1 MAYYIEYIF
10 LENVIVNYIII
21 YELTIFVKCKV
32 NKISFIIGILLL
44 SCYSTAIY
52 FFKEEGIINRFTKIL
67 VVFFCIYIIFLPK
80 EVVKY
85 IKICIYYFLLS
96 FMFVGIVIALTLFFN
111 LEISN
116 IVIKII
122 AYIISSLILY
132 IFNKYLWKMWKSRIK
147 KEDLIYNI
155 KIKDII
161 IKAFVDTGNNVH
173 DFIKN
178 LDVIFVEEKYK
189 NELKEKS
196 LINKKEKLN
205 IKTISGDEYV
215 EGYIVENVEI
225 RKKNKNIC
233 VLKKVV
239 LVFVDREL
247 KNGEYNALISYET
260 YIEKLKGVALC

>member
-1 MAYYIEYIF
+1 
-10 LENVIVNYIII
+10 
-21 YELTIFVKCKV
+21 
-32 NKISFIIGILLL
+32 
-44 SCYSTAIY
+44 
-52 FFKEEGIINRFTKIL
+52 
-67 VVFFCIYIIFLPK
+67 
-80 EVVKY
+80 
-85 IKICIYYFLLS
+85 
-96 FMFVGIVIALTLFFN
+96 MFVGILIALTLFFK

-132 IFNKYLWKMWKSRIK
+132 IFNKYLWKMWKTRIK

-155 KIKDII
+155 KIEDIS

-189 NELKEKS
+189 NKLKEKS

-225 RKKNKNIC
+225 RKNKKNIC

>member
-52 FFKEEGIINRFTKIL
+52 FFKEEGIINSFTKIL
-67 VVFFCIYIIFLPK
+67 IVFFCIYIIFLPK

-96 FMFVGIVIALTLFFN
+96 FMFVGILIALTLFFK

-132 IFNKYLWKMWKSRIK
+132 IFNKYLWKMWKTRIK
-147 KEDLIYNI
+147 KRR
-155 KIKDII
+155 
-161 IKAFVDTGNNVH
+161 F
-173 DFIKN
+173 N
-178 LDVIFVEEKYK
+178 L
-189 NELKEKS
+189 
-196 LINKKEKLN
+196 
-205 IKTISGDEYV
+205 
-215 EGYIVENVEI
+215 
-225 RKKNKNIC
+225 
-233 VLKKVV
+233 
-239 LVFVDREL
+239 
-247 KNGEYNALISYET
+247 
-260 YIEKLKGVALC
+260 